1 MISNGYPRMYME
13 VFLEGTR
20 APSSHIRS
28 YRLLRELLSHGIQL
42 SAVLAV
48 HLCYI
53 IEQYSY
59 IHATI

>member
-1 MISNGYPRMYME
+1 ME